1 METKAKPK
9 IQVQI
14 QQQKVIQRRDPTP
27 SVWNPDF
34 RYKRSCEMGDN
45 YLHEKFKRIRKQM
58 AEQAAEKVFEGMK

>member
-1 METKAKPK
+1 METKTKV
-9 IQVQI
+9 QVQV

-34 RYKRSCEMGDN
+34 RYKRSCEMSDN